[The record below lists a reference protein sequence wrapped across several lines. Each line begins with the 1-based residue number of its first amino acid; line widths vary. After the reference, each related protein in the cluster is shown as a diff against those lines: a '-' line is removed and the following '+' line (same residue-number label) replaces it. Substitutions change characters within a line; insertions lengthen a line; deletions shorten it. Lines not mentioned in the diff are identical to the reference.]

1 MVNVGVIG
9 YGYWGPNIVRNFNL
23 VRDCK
28 VTCICD
34 SDPKVEAHL
43 SKIFPEI
50 KITRDFN
57 TILVDPEIDV
67 VAIVTPVS
75 THYELAKKALENGKN
90 VFVEKPFTQTP
101 PQALELINLAE
112 QKNLK
117 IMVDHTFIFS
127 GAVSKIKEFITNG
140 EIGQIYYYDSTRINL
155 GLFQRDVNV
164 IWDLAPH
171 DFAIMLHLLSDRPDA
186 IRVFGKSHVNG
197 MEDVAHILVYFT
209 NNLMAHFNVNWLSPV
224 KIRSTMIGGDKRML
238 VWNDISPDEKIKV
251 YDRGVNHDTP
261 EDIHNLL
268 VSYRSGDMW
277 SPKLDQREPL
287 LIELT
292 HFIECIIGNKKNI
305 SDGKSGLEVVNLL
318 HACEKSI
325 RHNGGLVIL

>member
-1 MVNVGVIG
+1 MISVGVIG

-23 VRDCK
+23 VPQSK
-28 VTCICD
+28 VTGICD
-34 SDPKVEAHL
+34 SNPNVEEKL
-43 SKIFPEI
+43 SRTFPQI

-57 TILVDPEIDV
+57 ELLTDPGIDV
-67 VAIVTPVS
+67 IAIVTPVS
-75 THYELAKKALENGKN
+75 THYDLAKKALENGKH

-101 PQALELINLAE
+101 AQSLELINIAE
-112 QKNLK
+112 RNNLK
-117 IMVDHTFIFS
+117 IMVDHTFLFS
-127 GAVSKIKEFITNG
+127 GAVSKIKEYITNG
-140 EIGQIYYYDSTRINL
+140 DMGEIYYYDSTRINL

-186 IRVFGKSHVNG
+186 VRVFSKSHING

-251 YDRGVNHDTP
+251 YDRGVNHKTT

-268 VSYRSGDMW
+268 VSYRSGDMC
-277 SPKLDQREPL
+277 SPNLDQREPL
-287 LIELT
+287 FIEVS
-292 HFIECIIGNKKNI
+292 HFIECIIENKRNL
-305 SDGKSGLEVVNLL
+305 SDGQTGLEVVQLL

-325 RHNGGLVIL
+325 RNHGGLVVL

>member
-1 MVNVGVIG
+1 MISVGVIG

-23 VRDCK
+23 VPDTK

-34 SDPKVEAHL
+34 TDPKVEAIL
-43 SKIFPEI
+43 TKSFSNIR
-50 KITRDFN
+50 ITRDF
-57 TILVDPEIDV
+57 TEILNDANIDV

-75 THYELAKKALENGKN
+75 THFELAKKALENGKH

-101 PQALELINLAE
+101 AQALELINIAE

-117 IMVDHTFIFS
+117 IMVDHTFLFS
-127 GAVSKIKEFITNG
+127 GAVAKIKQYIDGG

-171 DFAIMLHLLSDRPDA
+171 DFAIMLHLLSDKPDGV
-186 IRVFGKSHVNG
+186 RVFSKSHVNG
-197 MEDVAHILVYFT
+197 MEDVAHILVYFA

-224 KIRSTMIGGDKRML
+224 KIRSTMIGGNKRML
-238 VWNDISPDEKIKV
+238 VWNDILPDEKIKV
-251 YDRGVNHDTP
+251 YDRGVTHDTA

-268 VSYRSGDMW
+268 ISYRSGDMC
-277 SPKLDQREPL
+277 SPKIDQREPL
-287 LIELT
+287 LLEVS
-292 HFIECIIGNKKNI
+292 HFIECIIGNKKNL
-305 SDGKSGLEVVNLL
+305 SDGKTGLEVVNLL
-318 HACEKSI
+318 NACEKSI
-325 RHNGGLVIL
+325 RHNGGLVII